1 VPSASSPRPWG
12 CFPGFI
18 RAAKTRVVFPTPVG
32 VFPRSRPHLLPYSRS
47 SPRPWGCFP
56 GAGCR
61 PRYKSVF
68 PTPVGVFLKRS
79 AMPGGCGSLPHARGG
94 VSYSGGRLMAL
105 NLSSPRPWG
114 CFCVGTDYEV
124 TRVVFPTPVGVFP
137 PWPRPDSPESSLP
150 HARGGVSGIVRV
162 AQLPVESSPRPWG
175 CFSAIASG
183 AVSKVGL
190 PHARGGV
197 SDPRYPVWSLGL
209 SSPRPW
215 GCFRLDANWAAGDGV
230 FPTPVG
236 VFPIREVV

>member
-1 VPSASSPRPWG
+1 
-12 CFPGFI
+12 
-18 RAAKTRVVFPTPVG
+18 
-32 VFPRSRPHLLPYSRS
+32 
-47 SPRPWGCFP
+47 
-56 GAGCR
+56 
-61 PRYKSVF
+61 
-68 PTPVGVFLKRS
+68 
-79 AMPGGCGSLPHARGG
+79 
-94 VSYSGGRLMAL
+94 MAL

-236 VFPIREVV
+236 VFPKSHRRSNMWRCLPHARGGVSTTPCTFELLSVSSPRPWGCFLNVRPFQAHACVFPTPVGVFLSPVLIFKI